1 MASKKELQRMINE
14 VLNDRNI
21 ISEKLHDLEI
31 SEDGEFVKDLSRE
44 CESILESASKAVM
57 ISTKK
62 LKTEKELETAKKK
75 VKKVKKE
82 MDDLNKHLD
91 EFDEKLLKYDI
102 PHLSEYES
110 FEDYLKYL
118 QEFVKIWKQEAEKGR
133 ANGQK
138 SLIEWLR
145 LPDQS
150 DHEQTKTT
158 FEAMKAVAIDLGTT
172 ISDHLT
178 EFLLLVAAM
187 TEWKDIMRQLD
198 DAATII
204 GFLSVE
210 ENSIVIKG
218 FLSVVKFL
226 ERTMRESKKC
236 SMESGEGV
244 YSFDVINQELFRL
257 ILQQVLRLE
266 VAFCCPDLPMM
277 LIDDVYLSMGSHLRE
292 VFKNKLKLVISV
304 INNLKKQVLST
315 RDKVT
320 ETLYPLKETMDMG
333 IKDIWNKLDFQSC

>member
-1 MASKKELQRMINE
+1 MEPKKEVQRMCNE
-14 VLNDRNI
+14 ILSDSKI
-21 ISEKLHDLEI
+21 ISEKLTDLEF
-31 SEDGEFVKDLSRE
+31 SEDGKFMKDLSRE
-44 CESILESASKAVM
+44 CESILASASKAVT
-57 ISTKK
+57 ISKK
-62 LKTEKELETAKKK
+62 KFKTEEELET
-75 VKKVKKE
+75 VKNVKKE
-82 MDDLNKHLD
+82 MEDLNKCLD
-91 EFDEKLLKYDI
+91 EFEEKLLKYNI
-102 PHLSEYES
+102 PRPNECES
-110 FEDYLKYL
+110 FEDYLEYL
-118 QEFVKIWKQEAEKGR
+118 QEFMKIWKQEAEKGR

-266 VAFCCPDLPMM
+266 VALCCPDLPMM
-277 LIDDVYLSMGSHLRE
+277 LIDEVYLSMGSHLRE
-292 VFKNKLKLVISV
+292 VFKNKLKVVISE
-304 INNLKKQVLST
+304 INDLKKEVLST
-315 RDKVT
+315 PVRDKVT
-320 ETLYPLKETMDMG
+320 EVLYSLKETMDVG
-333 IKDIWNKLDFQSC
+333 IKDIWNKLVFQSC